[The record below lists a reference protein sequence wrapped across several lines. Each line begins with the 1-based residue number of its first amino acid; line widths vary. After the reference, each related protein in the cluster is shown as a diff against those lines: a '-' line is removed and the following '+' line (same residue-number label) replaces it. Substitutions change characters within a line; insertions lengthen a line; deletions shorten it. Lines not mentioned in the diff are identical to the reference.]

1 MKHATGEPLS
11 LFFSSH
17 LRNMNAIKQEHAEPP
32 PYNKDNLINAHEGI
46 FGKGSIRPLRGGRL
60 TWANLDHSLFNDTR
74 YKKLRLVM
82 GKLMTD
88 RDKHAELYRVVY
100 MLRDNHTNPRD
111 VRIWHYL
118 DTFDD
123 VDVDVDMIE
132 LLDSSDDD
140 DDDVKEVV
148 PHESSHHPKP
158 IEIGSDS
165 DEDDNEDKENQ
176 VSEMQ
181 ELKNKVKTLEDAVEK
196 LKSAGSNNNSINSKS
211 ERKTAAASAAYM
223 PDTAAAEEARNGKMF
238 F

>member
-1 MKHATGEPLS
+1 
-11 LFFSSH
+11 
-17 LRNMNAIKQEHAEPP
+17 MNAIKAESPP
-32 PYNKDNLINAHEGI
+32 TYNEGELINSFEDI
-46 FGKGSIRPLRGGRL
+46 FGVGCIRAHRSGRL
-60 TWANLDHSLFNDTR
+60 TLANLDHRLFNDRR
-74 YKKLRLVM
+74 YKKLAVIMGRLM
-82 GKLMTD
+82 LD
-88 RDKHAELYRVVY
+88 RRNQRKYDELYRVVC
-100 MLRDNHTNPRD
+100 MLRDNHTSPRD

-140 DDDVKEVV
+140 DDDDIEEVV
-148 PHESSHHPKP
+148 PHESSHHPEA

-181 ELKNKVKTLEDAVEK
+181 ELKNEVETLKEEVEK
-196 LKSAGSNNNSINSKS
+196 LKSAASNNNSINSKS
-211 ERKTAAASAAYM
+211 ERKPAAASAAYM